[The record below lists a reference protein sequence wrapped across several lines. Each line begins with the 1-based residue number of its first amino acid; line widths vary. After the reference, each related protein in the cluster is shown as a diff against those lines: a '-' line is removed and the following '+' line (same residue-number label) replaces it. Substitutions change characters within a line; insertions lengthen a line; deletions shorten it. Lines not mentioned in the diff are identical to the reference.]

1 MAPPKP
7 RFVVVNAPAVV
18 VVLAPNKPKADEV
31 VVAPKFKPP
40 PRPPRPALA
49 VVVEPKDRPVD
60 AAVLVPAPKLRPPL
74 RPGVKDVVVPNAGV
88 VVVAPNA
95 GVELVPNESDVL
107 APKAGALVVAPND
120 VDAAPKAGP
129 LVAPNA
135 GAVDVAPK
143 AGAVDVAPK
152 AGAVDVAPKL
162 DPNDGVPVP
171 NAGADVA
178 GVPNRP
184 VEGWEVAVKPNPG
197 VAGLLA
203 PKLKPVDKPVVA
215 GALDGVPKEKDIFVI
230 VYSYAVK

>member
-1 MAPPKP
+1 M
-7 RFVVVNAPAVV
+7 
-18 VVLAPNKPKADEV
+18 
-31 VVAPKFKPP
+31 
-40 PRPPRPALA
+40 
-49 VVVEPKDRPVD
+49 
-60 AAVLVPAPKLRPPL
+60 
-74 RPGVKDVVVPNAGV
+74 
-88 VVVAPNA
+88 
-95 GVELVPNESDVL
+95 ELVPNESDVL

-129 LVAPNA
+129 LVAPN
-135 GAVDVAPK
+135 

-197 VAGLLA
+197 VAGL
-203 PKLKPVDKPVVA
+203 K
-215 GALDGVPKEKDIFVI
+215 
-230 VYSYAVK
+230 